1 MKKRAKIIPIFLFV
15 LTILVLDRFLFLPG
29 RMEGTWDYAYGTYIG
44 DSISFTQNIDIV
56 NNFEVKIQDN
66 KKLDS
71 FYLVGCYFGNLY
83 LLNKETLEYTKYV
96 AYESNA
102 DWF

>member
-1 MKKRAKIIPIFLFV
+1 MKKRVEIIPILLFI
-15 LTILVLDRFLFLPG
+15 LTLLVLDRFLFLPG
-29 RMEGTWDYAYGTYIG
+29 RMEGTWDYEKSTFIG
-44 DSISFTQNIDIV
+44 DSISFSHNIDIV
-56 NNFEVKIQDN
+56 DNFEIKIQDN

-96 AYESNA
+96 KFEGS
-102 DWF
+102 DSI

>member
-1 MKKRAKIIPIFLFV
+1 
-15 LTILVLDRFLFLPG
+15 
-29 RMEGTWDYAYGTYIG
+29 MEGTWDYEQGTFIG
-44 DSISFTQNIDIV
+44 NPISFTYNIDIV
-56 NNFEVKIQDN
+56 DNFEIKIQDD

-96 AYESNA
+96 KFERS
-102 DWF
+102 DSI

>member
-1 MKKRAKIIPIFLFV
+1 MKKRVQIIPILLFI
-15 LTILVLDRFLFLPG
+15 LTLLVLDRFLFLPG
-29 RMEGTWDYAYGTYIG
+29 RMEGTWDYEQGTFIG
-44 DSISFTQNIDIV
+44 DPISFSHNIDLV
-56 NNFEVKIQDN
+56 DNFEIKIQDN

-96 AYESNA
+96 KFEGSNSI
-102 DWF
+102 